1 MERLVGAL
9 RAYSPN
15 LVEWGFSEVDEE
27 SCNKYCNWVIRL
39 VPMLVSVVALAN
51 VGGARQPGPLQKE
64 VASMRRIISLVVVAL
79 VMAAMMAASV
89 APVFAQDNGARVTPC
104 SEFFGDPEMTGV
116 IVFTPGGTP
125 SQFTCQGGIF
135 G

>member
-1 MERLVGAL
+1 M
-9 RAYSPN
+9 
-15 LVEWGFSEVDEE
+15 
-27 SCNKYCNWVIRL
+27 K
-39 VPMLVSVVALAN
+39 
-51 VGGARQPGPLQKE
+51 
-64 VASMRRIISLVVVAL
+64 RIIAL
-79 VMAAMMAASV
+79 LSVMAIMAAMMAASV

>member
-1 MERLVGAL
+1 
-9 RAYSPN
+9 
-15 LVEWGFSEVDEE
+15 
-27 SCNKYCNWVIRL
+27 
-39 VPMLVSVVALAN
+39 
-51 VGGARQPGPLQKE
+51 
-64 VASMRRIISLVVVAL
+64 MRRIISLVVVAL

-135 G
+135 PRGGGGEVSVFQCSEFFGDPEMTGVIVFTPGGTPS